1 MAQEHAD
8 SASRREDLRDTAR
21 LLTTCQ
27 DRPGIVAAV
36 SGFLYRRGVNI
47 IHSDQHS
54 TDPEGG
60 RFFLRLEFYLSGL
73 EERLPALARE
83 FEDEVAGKYAM
94 DWRIVPARRKKRM
107 AILVSKLD
115 HALMDLLWRAD
126 RGELHAE
133 VPLVISNHPD
143 LGPAVESFGVPFHH
157 VEVPKGAR
165 APEDGSPAEHEARM
179 LELLRGAPGGPVD
192 LVVLARYMRIL
203 SPAFVRHFPQRIINI
218 HHSFLP
224 AFEGADPYRR
234 AAERGVKLIGA
245 TAHYVTGE
253 LDKGPIIEQD
263 VIRVS
268 HRNRVEELKI
278 LGADI
283 ERQVLSRAVRWHLE
297 DRVLVDGNKT
307 IVFA

>member
-1 MAQEHAD
+1 MSVACIAKPGIVGQAG
-8 SASRREDLRDTAR
+8 TAR
-21 LLTTCQ
+21 LLATCQ

-36 SGFLYRRGVNI
+36 SGFLYRHGVNI
-47 IHSDQHS
+47 THSDQHS

-60 RFFLRLEFYLSGL
+60 RFFLRQEFYLSGL
-73 EERLPALARE
+73 ENCLDELERA
-83 FEDEVAGKYAM
+83 FEHEVASEYKM
-94 DWRIVPARRKKRM
+94 QWRLVPAKRKKRM
-107 AILVSKLD
+107 VILVSRLD
-115 HALMDLLWRAD
+115 HALMDLLWRVG
-126 RGELHAE
+126 RGEMPADI
-133 VPLVISNHPD
+133 PMVISNHPD
-143 LGPAVESFGVPFHH
+143 LRAHVESFGVAFHH
-157 VEVPKGAR
+157 VHVPEAHD
-165 APEDGSPAEHEARM
+165 APRGRGLTLPEERM
-179 LELLRGAPGGPVD
+179 LEIMDAEGPID
-192 LVVLARYMRIL
+192 LMVLARYMRIL
-203 SPAFVRHFPQRIINI
+203 SPAFVKRFPQRIINI

-245 TAHYVTGE
+245 TAHYVTGK

-268 HRNRVEELKI
+268 HRHRLEDLKI
-278 LGADI
+278 LGRDI